1 MKDSHIETIRVS
13 TKNGKYDIVVGR
25 GILDAAFE
33 EILSTYKEHKIAI
46 ITDSNVEKIYG
57 DQINR
62 KLGKNPRIFILSF
75 KAGEDSKTRKVKE
88 QLEDRLFSL
97 GCSRDTV
104 IVAFGGGVTGDL
116 SGFVAATYMRGVPF
130 IQIPTTLLSQV
141 DSSIGGKV
149 GVDHPTGKNLI
160 GAFYPPEKVYIDIDL
175 LKTLPR
181 EELINGIAEI
191 IKASIIKDK
200 TLFEY
205 LEKNIEKVI
214 NLEDRF
220 IETAITSSLKVK
232 AKVVE
237 LDEKESGLRKI
248 LNFGHTIG
256 HAVELLSDF
265 KIPHGRA
272 VGIGMV
278 VETLIS
284 EKIGILNSKDK
295 ERILKLIDKL
305 ELLDISFKF
314 PSDEIIKKTILDKKS
329 RKGIVEYS
337 LVKGIGDAVY
347 EITVEDKI
355 IKESLLE
362 AGFE

>member
-1 MKDSHIETIRVS
+1 
-13 TKNGKYDIVVGR
+13 
-25 GILDAAFE
+25 
-33 EILSTYKEHKIAI
+33 
-46 ITDSNVEKIYG
+46 
-57 DQINR
+57 
-62 KLGKNPRIFILSF
+62 
-75 KAGEDSKTRKVKE
+75 VKE

-175 LKTLPR
+175 LNTLPR

-214 NLEDRF
+214 NLEDKF
-220 IETAITSSLKVK
+220 IENAIISSLKVK

-256 HAVELLSDF
+256 HAIELLSDF

-284 EKIGILNSKDK
+284 EKIDLLNSKDK
-295 ERILKLIDKL
+295 DRILKLIDKS
-305 ELLDISFKF
+305 ELLVSPFKF
-314 PSDEIIKKTILDKKS
+314 SPDEIIKKTILDKKS
-329 RKGIVEYS
+329 RKGVVEYS

-347 EITVEDKI
+347 GINVEDKI